1 MEELGTI
8 LGVWAHPDD
17 EGYLSA
23 GIMAT
28 AARNGQRVVC
38 VTATRGEA
46 ADPDRWPPE
55 DLAKIREGELYAC
68 LGILGVTEHRWLDYP
83 DGGCAAIDPDAAAA
97 RLAEII
103 EEVRPDTVLTFGPD
117 GQTGHADHI
126 AVCDWTTRA
135 VERATHRADLHYSTH
150 TPEWAAAFMA
160 AAVEHNVMMADEVE
174 LPNVPRDELS
184 IVFPMTDE
192 ILELKE
198 RAMVAQASQSA
209 DLRDAM
215 GADAYREVLRE
226 EVFMRAPGPR
236 TRA

>member
-1 MEELGTI
+1 
-8 LGVWAHPDD
+8 
-17 EGYLSA
+17 
-23 GIMAT
+23 
-28 AARNGQRVVC
+28 
-38 VTATRGEA
+38 
-46 ADPDRWPPE
+46 
-55 DLAKIREGELYAC
+55 LANC
-68 LGILGVTEHRWLDYP
+68 LAILGVTDHRWLDYP

-117 GQTGHADHI
+117 GQTGHTDHI

-135 VERATHRADLHYSTH
+135 VERATHRAVLHYSTH
-150 TPEWAAAFMA
+150 TPEWAAAFMV

-174 LPNVPRDELS
+174 LPNVPPDELS

-226 EVFMRAPGPR
+226 EVFRRAPDR
-236 TRA
+236 HTQA